1 MEQTSSAWKIAVAV
15 LAVIAAAFTAYNVGW
30 SNAQAEYEAMADLNV
45 LLNRSDMET
54 IELIDGPVYVFGH
67 QSPDADTVCS
77 AIAYAEL
84 LRDLGYDAQP
94 AVLGPVKNE
103 TKYILEQAEVEE
115 PQVLE
120 DVSGMN
126 VVLVDRGEYAQ
137 SAEGLKDAHI
147 VSIINHHGEGNITT
161 SNQLVYDARPLGSTA
176 TIILIRYYNYGF
188 EPTPQTAKLM
198 LGALLSD
205 TSNLQSNT
213 TTEADKTAAPIL
225 AKLAGIEDTDAFYR
239 DMFQAAIS
247 YEGMTDEEIFL
258 NDIKEYEAAG
268 KKFAIACVDAWDEDA
283 AEGLATRMKATMNK
297 VEPSLG
303 VDMVFVQVSIF
314 HDDLSKSYLLAS
326 NDAAADVLK
335 EAFGEKLEFDGTSYI
350 LEPGVSRKQVLV
362 PAISD
367 VLAAFPQE

>member
-1 MEQTSSAWKIAVAV
+1 
-15 LAVIAAAFTAYNVGW
+15 
-30 SNAQAEYEAMADLNV
+30 
-45 LLNRSDMET
+45 
-54 IELIDGPVYVFGH
+54 
-67 QSPDADTVCS
+67 
-77 AIAYAEL
+77 
-84 LRDLGYDAQP
+84 
-94 AVLGPVKNE
+94 
-103 TKYILEQAEVEE
+103 
-115 PQVLE
+115 
-120 DVSGMN
+120 
-126 VVLVDRGEYAQ
+126 
-137 SAEGLKDAHI
+137 
-147 VSIINHHGEGNITT
+147 
-161 SNQLVYDARPLGSTA
+161 
-176 TIILIRYYNYGF
+176 
-188 EPTPQTAKLM
+188 
-198 LGALLSD
+198 
-205 TSNLQSNT
+205 
-213 TTEADKTAAPIL
+213 
-225 AKLAGIEDTDAFYR
+225 
-239 DMFQAAIS
+239 MFQAAIS

-314 HDDLSKSYLLAS
+314 HNDLSKSYLLAS